1 MGSHVTQKGFTI
13 VELLIVVVVIAILA
27 AITIV
32 AYNGISNRAYDSSIQ
47 KDLVDMYKIIESDRQ
62 TSGTDVYVGA
72 SNVNDIKGLLQ
83 SRGYKLSTNPYGQG
97 ANNLIY
103 CRSADGKEFG
113 LAARSKSYKG
123 FRISSS
129 NSTIRTYD
137 IQWDSTAETTCPQV
151 LSPANATGYDVQW
164 GFTTPTGWR
173 FGV

>member
-1 MGSHVTQKGFTI
+1 MGSYVTQKGFTI

-32 AYNGISNRAYDSSIQ
+32 SYNGISNRAYDSSIQ
-47 KDLVDMYKIIESDRQ
+47 KDLADMYKVIESDRQ
-62 TSGTDVYVGA
+62 TSGTDVYVA
-72 SNVNDIKGLLQ
+72 ANVNDINALFR
-83 SRGYKLSTNPYGQG
+83 SRGYKISTNPYGQG

-103 CRSADGKEFG
+103 CRSTDGKEFG

-129 NSTIRTYD
+129 NGTIRTYD

-151 LSPANATGYDVQW
+151 LSPANASSYDVQW